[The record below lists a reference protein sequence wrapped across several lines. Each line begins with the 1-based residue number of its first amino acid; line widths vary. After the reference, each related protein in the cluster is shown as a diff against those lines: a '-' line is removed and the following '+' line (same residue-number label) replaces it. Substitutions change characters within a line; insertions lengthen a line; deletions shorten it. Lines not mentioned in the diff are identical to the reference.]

1 MIVRVGFLVAASIAA
16 YAVRQINVKSPKRED
31 DLKKPSGLLGF
42 GFLLLVCLLRQK
54 RCNAFPGKLE
64 KGGMSPDRTISRGQ
78 DANNKLVFFEGCNYA
93 FDLEDLLRA
102 SAEVLGKGTSGTAYK
117 AILEDAM
124 AVVVKRLKEV
134 YVGKKDF
141 EQQMDIIGSIKHENV
156 AELKAYY
163 YSKDEK
169 LMVYDY
175 YNQDSLAL
183 MLHVRQINVKSPKRE
198 DDLKKPLDLENDDA
212 LINEE
217 EEKLHVT
224 CSNNGLN
231 EGEEE
236 EEKEEV
242 KLINSIINPAP
253 SSPPDYEDDF
263 LPEFES
269 LLSTTFVKGRIQ

>member
-1 MIVRVGFLVAASIAA
+1 MTMPSLPLLIDAVVRLSFQELDGAKELGLKGRVGGFLVAASIAA

-31 DLKKPSGLLGF
+31 DLKKPS
-42 GFLLLVCLLRQK
+42 
-54 RCNAFPGKLE
+54 
-64 KGGMSPDRTISRGQ
+64 
-78 DANNKLVFFEGCNYA
+78 
-93 FDLEDLLRA
+93 
-102 SAEVLGKGTSGTAYK
+102 
-117 AILEDAM
+117 
-124 AVVVKRLKEV
+124 
-134 YVGKKDF
+134 
-141 EQQMDIIGSIKHENV
+141 
-156 AELKAYY
+156 
-163 YSKDEK
+163 
-169 LMVYDY
+169 
-175 YNQDSLAL
+175 
-183 MLHVRQINVKSPKRE
+183 
-198 DDLKKPLDLENDDA
+198 DLENDDA

-263 LPEFES
+263 LPEFKS